1 MTDNQGTESQ
11 GNSERNSLETSA
23 RSVGEAIELGLRE
36 LDASRGEAEVEVLS
50 PGKAGFLGFG
60 AEMAR
65 VRVTRL
71 PQAAGSLAQTAKGL
85 VDRILGALAVD
96 AISTIGKP
104 TPDAPDTPIIEVTG
118 QDSGLL
124 IGRHGET
131 LRALQF
137 IVNMMLNR
145 QPESGEGGRV
155 LLDVEQYRQRRNR
168 VLRDLALRVADR
180 VAASGRTITLE
191 PMDPGERR
199 AIHIALADH
208 PRVQTSSV
216 GVGDQRKVS
225 VIPRDSS
232 GGAPPGRRRPPAR
245 PGS

>member
-11 GNSERNSLETSA
+11 GSSKRESLETSA
-23 RSVGEAIELGLRE
+23 RSVEEAIELGLRE

-71 PQAAGSLAQTAKGL
+71 PQAGSLAQTAKGL

-124 IGRHGET
+124 IGRHGES

-145 QPESGEGGRV
+145 QPASGEGGRV

-191 PMDPGERR
+191 PMPPGERR
-199 AIHIALADH
+199 SIHIALADH

-225 VIPRDSS
+225 VIPRDSA